1 MAAIGPA
8 IDMTLAADCGGLS
21 AWRQAFRFL
30 QMREI
35 WAEHGTW
42 VEREKPHFGP
52 EIAERF
58 ALSKETSARAPDGEA
73 ELRRAITARL
83 DDMLSSDGVMI
94 IPTAAD
100 IAPLKTMSASD
111 SAGFRDR
118 TLSLTCIAGLA
129 RLPQVTL
136 PVAVVKGAP
145 VGLSLI
151 ARHGRDRALLAL
163 AAKLAPEICF

>member
-1 MAAIGPA
+1 M
-8 IDMTLAADCGGLS
+8 
-21 AWRQAFRFL
+21 
-30 QMREI
+30 
-35 WAEHGTW
+35 
-42 VEREKPHFGP
+42 
-52 EIAERF
+52 
-58 ALSKETSARAPDGEA
+58 SKEASVRAPDGEA
-73 ELRRAITARL
+73 ELRRIITAQL

-100 IAPLKTMSASD
+100 IAPLKSMSAAD

-118 TLSLTCIAGLA
+118 TLSLACIAGLA

-136 PVAVVKGAP
+136 PVALVKGAP

-163 AAKLAPEICF
+163 AARLARQVCF